1 MLNLKRFIA
10 GMLLVCAIVSLLP
23 RQVSALPSD
32 DPVTAA
38 PFEDAPVTNP
48 GQIASYVRYS
58 ANFGSLVI
66 GCFENGTK
74 LNVLGTYGDFYR
86 IDCYDM
92 TGYIA
97 KSQVICEADGAYY
110 VDCVTGSSET
120 TTLKSFST
128 QDTLSMRGEV
138 RSFSMQ
144 YQGVP
149 YVSGGTSPRGFD
161 CCGFTQYVFNNLGF
175 SISRTVAAQLQDG
188 VIVGKDDLQCGDL
201 IFFQNTTGWGH
212 FASHV
217 GIYIGN
223 GQMIHSG
230 NGGVSIVELEH
241 AYFEYHYMCARRVI
255 LSDIPTETVIP
266 AIGINQ
272 NINSSYWRE
281 TSQTKPGLGNSFAYS
296 IAYMTDFLYTV

>member
-1 MLNLKRFIA
+1 MLGFKRIVA
-10 GMLLVCAIVSLLP
+10 GILLVCAIATLVP
-23 RQVSALPSD
+23 AQAFALPVVD
-32 DPVTAA
+32 AEITAPSVDEPA
-38 PFEDAPVTNP
+38 AALEQA
-48 GQIASYVRYS
+48 ASFVRYS
-58 ANFGSLVI
+58 ANFGSTVI
-66 GCFENGTK
+66 GCLENGT
-74 LNVLGTYGDFYR
+74 NVTVLGTYGSFYR

-97 KSQVICEADGAYY
+97 ISQVAQSDNGEYY
-110 VDCVTGSSET
+110 VNCVADSSET
-120 TTLKSFST
+120 KVLKTFSP
-128 QDTLSMRGEV
+128 QEALSLKGQV
-138 RSFSMQ
+138 RTFSLN

-161 CCGFTQYVFNNLGF
+161 CCGFTQYVYNNLGF

-188 VIVGKDDLQCGDL
+188 VIVSKNDLQCGDL

-230 NGGVSIVELEH
+230 SGGVAVVNLEH
-241 AYFEYHYMCARRVI
+241 AYYEYHYLCARRVI
-255 LSDIPTETVIP
+255 LSDLSAQTVIP
-266 AIGINQ
+266 AVGINQ

-281 TSQTKPGLGNSFAYS
+281 TSQTEPGLGNSFAQG
-296 IAYMTDFLYTV
+296 IASM